1 MKTRSLIA
9 LAVAGACTALP
20 ALARR
25 ALTEQGQQ
33 ELIKKLE
40 AAKAL

>member
-1 MKTRSLIA
+1 VKGTYD
-9 LAVAGACTALP
+9 P

-25 ALTEQGQQ
+25 ALQEQGQT